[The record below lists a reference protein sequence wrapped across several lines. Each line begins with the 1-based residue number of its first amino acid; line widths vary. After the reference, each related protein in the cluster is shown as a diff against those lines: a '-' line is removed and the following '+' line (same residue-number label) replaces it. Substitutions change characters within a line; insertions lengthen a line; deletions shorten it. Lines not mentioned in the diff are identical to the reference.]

1 MSRPYCRN
9 SLLAIAAVVLLIDTA
24 YAARSGKTTG
34 EPIVITSDRMEAEKL
49 GDKVTFLG
57 NVTLKKE
64 GMTLSSDSMV
74 VFYDAITK
82 DIREI
87 EAYGNVV
94 VHKDSRVAL
103 SNIAS
108 YFSREEKII
117 LTGDARIIEN
127 ENQIGGEK
135 ITLFMRDD
143 RSIVEGGKVL
153 LYQEKK
159 TDKATEE
166 KRQR

>member
-1 MSRPYCRN
+1 MSRPYFKS
-9 SLLAIAAVVLLIDTA
+9 SLLTLAAIVFFAGTSDAAP
-24 YAARSGKTTG
+24 RKGKTD

-49 GDKVTFLG
+49 GDKVTFSG

-64 GMTLSSDSMV
+64 GMTLSSESMV
-74 VFYDAITK
+74 VFYDPGTK

-94 VHKDSRVAL
+94 VHKEGRVAYA
-103 SNIAS
+103 NVAS
-108 YFSREEKII
+108 YFSREEKIV
-117 LTGDARIIEN
+117 LTGDARVIEN

-135 ITLFMRDD
+135 ITLFMRDN

-153 LYQEKK
+153 LYQENVNNPSEGTKQK
-159 TDKATEE
+159 
-166 KRQR
+166 

>member
-1 MSRPYCRN
+1 MSRLYCRN
-9 SLLAIAAVVLLIDTA
+9 SLLAITAVLLLVDTS
-24 YAARSGKTTG
+24 YAARPDKTSA
-34 EPIVITSDRMEAEKL
+34 EPIVITSSRMEADKL

-74 VFYDAITK
+74 VFYDAGTK

-87 EAYGNVV
+87 DAYGNVV
-94 VHKDSRVAL
+94 VHKDGRVAL
-103 SNIAS
+103 SNVAS
-108 YFSREEKII
+108 YFSREEKIV
-117 LTGDARIIEN
+117 LTGDARIVEN
-127 ENQIGGEK
+127 ENQLGGEK

-153 LYQEKK
+153 LYQEKA
-159 TDKATEE
+159 DKGTEG
-166 KRQR
+166 KRQK